1 MCIYTSIDTLL
12 DEVLM
17 GALNRLKRRGFRR
30 SPYVIFTYSLVVIT
44 TAFALCFA
52 SPVGAQQS
60 GQQTQNQQKPQ
71 QTTPEAGGPQGDLGP
86 IAVPKKSEEAP
97 PPPPPT
103 PKTTEG
109 MPNYSISVDVPLVN
123 LDVMVLSKDGHFIPG
138 LKKEHFRVLEDG
150 VPQSIQNFSV
160 TEAPITAV
168 LLVEFSNTNYQFMY
182 DALNA
187 SYAFAEGLKKDDW
200 VAVIEYDMKP
210 YILVDFTQDKNAV
223 YGGLNQL
230 RVPGFS
236 ESNLFD
242 ALYDT
247 LDRIDKI
254 EGRKEIILVGS
265 GRDTFSRL
273 TYDKVL
279 KKIKDTPNVT
289 IFTVSTGRAFKEYID
304 TRYGNNAQVREMM
317 LDYLQAENQMA
328 TFAKMTGGRAYNP
341 RFEAEFREIFRD
353 VASSIRNQYTI
364 TYHSTNA
371 KQDGSYRKLK
381 VELVAP
387 GSETPLVIKDQKNK
401 ELKYNIVA
409 REGYTAKN
417 VVE

>member
-17 GALNRLKRRGFRR
+17 GALNRLIRRGFRR
-30 SPYVIFTYSLVVIT
+30 SPYGIFTYFSIVLT
-44 TAFALCFA
+44 TIFALCLA
-52 SPVGAQQS
+52 TPSGAQQS

-71 QTTPEAGGPQGDLGP
+71 QTTPEAGGPQGDIGP
-86 IAVPKKSEEAP
+86 IAVPKKKEEAP

-138 LKKEHFRVLEDG
+138 LKKEHFRILEDG
-150 VPQSIQNFSV
+150 VPQSVQSFSV

-168 LLVEFSNTNYQFMY
+168 LLVEFSNSSYQFMY

-223 YGGLNQL
+223 LGGLNML

-236 ESNLFD
+236 ESNVFD

-289 IFTVSTGRAFKEYID
+289 IFTVATGRAFKEWVD

-317 LDYLQAENQMA
+317 LDYLQAENQMS
-328 TFAKMTGGRAYNP
+328 TFAKMTGGRFYNP

-353 VASSIRNQYTI
+353 VANSIRNQYTL
-364 TYHSTNA
+364 TYHSTNP

-387 GSETPLVIKDQKNK
+387 GTETPLVIKDQKNK
-401 ELKYNIVA
+401 DLKYNIVA

>member
-12 DEVLM
+12 DEVPM
-17 GALNRLKRRGFRR
+17 AALNRLNWRGFRR
-30 SPYVIFTYSLVVIT
+30 SPFGIFTYFSLVLT
-44 TAFALCFA
+44 TTFVLCLA
-52 SPVGAQQS
+52 TPLGAQQS

-71 QTTPEAGGPQGDLGP
+71 QTTPEAGGPQGDIGP
-86 IAVPKKSEEAP
+86 IAVPKRKEEAP

-150 VPQSIQNFSV
+150 VPQSVQNFSV

-168 LLVEFSNTNYQFMY
+168 LLVEFSNSSYQFMS

-223 YGGLNQL
+223 FGGLNQL

-236 ESNLFD
+236 ESNVFD

-289 IFTVSTGRAFKEYID
+289 IFTIATGRAFKEWID
-304 TRYGNNAQVREMM
+304 TRYGSNAQVREMM
-317 LDYLQAENQMA
+317 LDYLQAENQMS
-328 TFAKMTGGRAYNP
+328 TFAKMTGGRFYNP

-353 VASSIRNQYTI
+353 VANSIRNQYTV
-364 TYHSTNA
+364 TYHSTNP

-387 GSETPLVIKDQKNK
+387 GTQTPLIIRDQKNK

>member
-12 DEVLM
+12 DEVPM
-17 GALNRLKRRGFRR
+17 GALKRLNWRGFCRNTLG
-30 SPYVIFTYSLVVIT
+30 IFTYLSIVLATI
-44 TAFALCFA
+44 FGLCL
-52 SPVGAQQS
+52 PTLLGAQQS

-71 QTTPEAGGPQGDLGP
+71 QTTPEAGGPQGDIGP
-86 IAVPKKSEEAP
+86 IAVPKKREEAP

-150 VPQSIQNFSV
+150 VPQTVQNFSV

-168 LLVEFSNTNYQFMY
+168 LLVEFSNSSYQFMS

-223 YGGLNQL
+223 LGGLNQL

-236 ESNLFD
+236 ESNVFD

-289 IFTVSTGRAFKEYID
+289 IFTVATGRAYKEWVD
-304 TRYGNNAQVREMM
+304 TRYGNNAQVREVM
-317 LDYLQAENQMA
+317 LDYLQAENQMS
-328 TFAKMTGGRAYNP
+328 TFAKMTGGRFYNP

-364 TYHSTNA
+364 TYHSTNP

-387 GSETPLVIKDQKNK
+387 GTDKPLVVKDQKNK

>member
-12 DEVLM
+12 DEVPM
-17 GALNRLKRRGFRR
+17 AALNRLIRRGFRR
-30 SPYVIFTYSLVVIT
+30 SPFGIFTYFSLVLT
-44 TAFALCFA
+44 TAFALCQA
-52 SPVGAQQS
+52 TPLVAQQS
-60 GQQTQNQQKPQ
+60 GQQTQTQQKPQ
-71 QTTPEAGGPQGDLGP
+71 TPEAGGPQGDIGP
-86 IAVPKKSEEAP
+86 IAVPKKKEEAP

-150 VPQSIQNFSV
+150 VPQTIQNFSV

-168 LLVEFSNTNYQFMY
+168 LLVEFSNSNYQFMS

-200 VAVIEYDMKP
+200 VAVVEYDMHP
-210 YILVDFTQDKNAV
+210 NTIVDFTQDKNAV
-223 YGGLNQL
+223 YGALNLL

-236 ESNLFD
+236 ESNVFD

-289 IFTVSTGRAFKEYID
+289 IFTIATGRSLKEWVD
-304 TRYGNNAQVREMM
+304 ARYGSNAQVREMM
-317 LDYLQAENQMA
+317 LDYLQAENQMS
-328 TFAKMTGGRAYNP
+328 TFAKMTGGRFYNP

-353 VASSIRNQYTI
+353 VANSIRNQYTL
-364 TYHSTNA
+364 TYHSTNP

-387 GSETPLVIKDQKNK
+387 GTETPLIIKDQKNK